1 MEDEE
6 SVEKKERKK
15 MRDAFKLKCF
25 SINDENNKKDV
36 SMERERESE

>member
-6 SVEKKERKK
+6 SVNKKKK

-36 SMERERESE
+36 SMERERGK